1 LEQNEEVKDMYSY
14 SEIVNELLKEFPEI
28 SRRYAEELAWIQDT
42 FQDQETRGQ
51 TIYFDRCFC
60 DYIGR
65 LLVSERQDN
74 VKIKKV
80 FVFLE
85 DMATSE
91 DLEVKNLLQVTVL
104 EYLRSWYL
112 LQRES
117 EKLMQPETRKMF
129 DTVKSYLEEPA
140 KDEIPDLL

>member
-1 LEQNEEVKDMYSY
+1 MYSY

-91 DLEVKNLLQVTVL
+91 DQEVKNLLQVTVL

-112 LQRES
+112 LQSRS
-117 EKLMQPETRKMF
+117 EKLMLPETKKIF
-129 DTVKSYLEEPA
+129 AHVKSYLQEPA
-140 KDEIPDLL
+140 QDVLPCFYT

>member
-1 LEQNEEVKDMYSY
+1 MYSY

-51 TIYFDRCFC
+51 TICFDRCFC

-112 LQRES
+112 LQSRS
-117 EKLMQPETRKMF
+117 EKLMLPETKKIF
-129 DTVKSYLEEPA
+129 AHVKSYLQEPEQDA
-140 KDEIPDLL
+140 LPYFST